1 MITFKN
7 VVKVY
12 GDGENAVRAIDDI
25 TLSIPQEKMIAIIG
39 KSGCG
44 KSTLLNL
51 LGGLDSL
58 TKGSICNNGVY
69 LDSLSNDQLAEYR
82 NKNIGFVFQNFFLE
96 PNFTVLEN
104 VEMPLVISGMQKKDR
119 RQKTVAIISQ
129 VGLNDKTNQKV
140 KNLSG
145 GQKQRVAIA
154 RALVHSPS
162 IILADEPT
170 GNLDSENG
178 KQIISLLKDIS
189 KNGKTVILVTHNMD
203 DAAVADIIIELHDG
217 KVKRIDNKVNSNE
230 KN

>member
-58 TKGSICNNGVY
+58 TTGSICNNGVY